1 MFPTEIPR
9 LSPFFFINITTEAV
23 IWSGVLS
30 LPGKAKG
37 YIKGAAKITSY
48 PGASLP
54 YLSSAV
60 PKQRIKDWIFIIQHV
75 QPPTS
80 QVIPFSH
87 IHAPSLYVYIHSTGS
102 QLLIPKHP
110 QNPDSL
116 SFVFL
121 RSNYLE
127 SPPSY
132 ISNYYT
138 NCPGKPYSNALPEG
152 PRPSPLS
159 L

>member
-9 LSPFFFINITTEAV
+9 LLPFFFINITTKAV
-23 IWSGVLS
+23 IWSGVLF

-37 YIKGAAKITSY
+37 YIKGAAKITFY

-54 YLSSAV
+54 YLSSTV
-60 PKQRIKDWIFIIQHV
+60 PKQRIKDRIFIIQHL

-80 QVIPFSH
+80 HMIPFSH
-87 IHAPSLYVYIHSTGS
+87 IHAPSFCVYIHSTAS

-110 QNPDSL
+110 QNPGVL

-121 RSNYLE
+121 CSNYPG
-127 SPPSY
+127 SPPS
-132 ISNYYT
+132 
-138 NCPGKPYSNALPEG
+138 
-152 PRPSPLS
+152 
-159 L
+159 

>member
-60 PKQRIKDWIFIIQHV
+60 PKQRIKDSIFIIQHV

-80 QVIPFSH
+80 QVIP
-87 IHAPSLYVYIHSTGS
+87 TGS

-121 RSNYLE
+121 CSNYLE

-132 ISNYYT
+132 ISNYYP
-138 NCPGKPYSNALPEG
+138 NCPGKPYSSALPEG
-152 PRPSPLS
+152 PRPSPFS